1 MDCCN
6 YVRSSTWRPEAE
18 DTGDVDGELEDNTG
32 DGDDDKVIIDIKI
45 L

>member
-18 DTGDVDGELEDNTG
+18 DTEYDDGELEDVAG
-32 DGDDDKVIIDIKI
+32 DGDDDVIIDIKI